1 MLNPNKLGLDYVKS
15 KKHRDAKIIYIFC
28 EGGVREFDYFNF
40 FADKS
45 SRLKI
50 NVYPPFEGQSAP
62 ERLLENADSILKQ
75 DVNSKTDEVWFV
87 IDTDKWE
94 IRDFIK
100 KCKQKRYEVVVS
112 NPSFEVWLYFHIK
125 SIPPKQKSIKW
136 KEFLNEEI
144 RGGFDSNIHP
154 LLIERAIKNSREHF
168 KGSQQF
174 PEINSTS
181 VFYLG
186 ERIFATTKREVDYYF
201 KKYKTNPKISDL
213 V

>member
-1 MLNPNKLGLDYVKS
+1 MLNPNKLGLDYSKP

-28 EGGVREFDYFNF
+28 EGDVREFDYFNF

-62 ERLLENADSILKQ
+62 DKLLENADLILKQ
-75 DVNSKTDEVWFV
+75 DINSKTDEIWFV
-87 IDTDKWE
+87 IDTDRWE

-100 KCKQKRYEVVVS
+100 KCKQKKHEVVVS
-112 NPSFEVWLYFHIK
+112 NPSFEVWLYFHVDDKLPKKRNFNLKEYLNKRIK
-125 SIPPKQKSIKW
+125 
-136 KEFLNEEI
+136 
-144 RGGFDSNIHP
+144 GGFDSNIHP
-154 LLIERAIKNSREHF
+154 LLIETAIDNPRRNF
-168 KGSQQF
+168 KGNQQF

-186 ERIFATTKREVDYYF
+186 EKIFALTKKEISYYLE
-201 KKYKTNPKISDL
+201 KYKTNPKL
-213 V
+213 VF